1 MKTAPLLLTL
11 IAATAAHAAAPEI
24 DPRVARSIMRGTV
37 VVESGTATFRTCGEK
52 GREYLLTDATRET
65 ELTRAYGELAPRP
78 GAPVFMELRG
88 VVIAAP
94 ADAKIDRIVHAEAIE
109 RAEREGP
116 GCRRPIARFDALV
129 IGSTPAWQIE
139 ISRAGVTYAAI
150 DPPGMKMFPPYTGE
164 WPAAGGIRYDGTAE
178 SGALSIVLEPA
189 RCRDAATG
197 NLYSLA
203 ARVQF
208 NGTEYR
214 GCAFRGRAGMAA
226 PAAAA
231 APAPSR

>member
-1 MKTAPLLLTL
+1 MKTAALALTL
-11 IAATAAHAAAPEI
+11 IVATAAHAAPPEI
-24 DPRVARSIMRGTV
+24 DPRVPRSILRGML
-37 VVESGTATFRTCGEK
+37 VVEAGAATFRTCGEK
-52 GREYLLTDATRET
+52 GRDYLVTDATREI
-65 ELTRAYGELAPRP
+65 ELVRVHGELAPRP

-88 VVIAAP
+88 VVVAAP
-94 ADAKIDRIVHAEAIE
+94 PDAKIDRLVHAEAIE

-116 GCRRPIARFDALV
+116 GCRRPIGRFDALV

-139 ISRAGVTYAAI
+139 ISRAGVTFAAI

-164 WPAAGGIRYDGTAE
+164 WPSVGGIRYEGTAE
-178 SGALSIVLEPA
+178 SGALSIALEPS

-208 NGTEYR
+208 NGADYR
-214 GCAFRGRAGMAA
+214 GCAFRGRAGAA
-226 PAAAA
+226 TPAAA
-231 APAPSR
+231 R

>member
-1 MKTAPLLLTL
+1 MKIAAILSGL
-11 IAATAAHAAAPEI
+11 IAATALHAAAREI
-24 DPRVARSIMRGTV
+24 DPRAPRSILRGTL
-37 VVESGTATFRTCGEK
+37 VVEAGAATFRTCGDK
-52 GREYLLTDATRET
+52 GRDYLVTDATRET
-65 ELTRAYGELAPRP
+65 EVTRVYGELAPRA

-88 VVIAAP
+88 VVVAAP
-94 ADAKIDRIVHAEAIE
+94 VDARIDRLIHAEAIE

-116 GCRRPIARFDALV
+116 GCRRAIGRFDALV
-129 IGSTPAWQIE
+129 FGSSPSWQIE

-150 DPPGMKMFPPYTGE
+150 DPPGMKMFPPFTGD

-214 GCAFRGRAGMAA
+214 GCAFRGRTGATA
-226 PAAAA
+226 PAAA
-231 APAPSR
+231 R